1 MAKRRSSFLD
11 LIENTLKDI
20 QTDNRDNPA
29 EPTADPSVFDLL
41 KKKLREVNDKVVINK
56 PTTDNQ
62 GKKTTKTT
70 SIFDI
75 IRNKIDD
82 ARNENRDDPEQPTAP
97 PSIFDILKKK
107 VKQKEEEKRQRD
119 VQRAEESIH
128 DLIDEYN
135 IDVSMI
141 SDQELRQI
149 QERYL
154 QDNKHLDQ
162 QYAEFLRKTN
172 HQRRSAS

>member
-1 MAKRRSSFLD
+1 MAKRRNSFLD

-20 QTDNRDNPA
+20 QTDNRDNPQ

-41 KKKLREVNDKVVINK
+41 KKKIREVNDKVVINK
-56 PTTDNQ
+56 PTDE
-62 GKKTTKTT
+62 GETKPT

-75 IRNKIDD
+75 IKNKIDD

-97 PSIFDILKKK
+97 PSIFDLLKKK
-107 VKQKEEEKRQRD
+107 VQNKQDEKRTRD
-119 VQRAEESIH
+119 VKKAEESIQ
-128 DLIDEYN
+128 DLIEEYN

-141 SDQELRQI
+141 SEQELRQI
-149 QERYL
+149 QERYV

-172 HQRRSAS
+172 YKRSSAA